1 MEEKWFSLAPG
12 TNCNSFFPFAINTF
26 VPIGCLIRFSPP
38 ITPALSVLLCFGM
51 FKFIGLFV
59 VLIIILWV
67 LILLFGVGDIFV
79 LF

>member
-1 MEEKWFSLAPG
+1 MFIQV
-12 TNCNSFFPFAINTF
+12 F
-26 VPIGCLIRFSPP
+26 PP
-38 ITPALSVLLCFGM
+38 ITPVMSVLLCFGM